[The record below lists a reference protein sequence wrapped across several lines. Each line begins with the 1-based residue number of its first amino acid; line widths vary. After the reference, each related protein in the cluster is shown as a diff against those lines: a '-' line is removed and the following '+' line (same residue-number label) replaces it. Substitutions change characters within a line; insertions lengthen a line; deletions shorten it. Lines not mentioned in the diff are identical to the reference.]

1 MLVINC
7 LMLEC
12 VMEEQNKLPIEEQDL
27 NEKEP
32 FDPTKVSIHSRI
44 QTVEGMLRRLQQGT
58 IRLSPDFQR
67 NEIWK
72 PAQRSRLIESLL
84 LGIPIPMFY
93 LSEDEK
99 GNWDVVD
106 GLQRLSTIRD
116 YVLSETNPEC
126 IPEGKT
132 PFSKLTSLEFWTDL
146 NNKKFSQLSDAFK
159 NKILETQLSITLVGP
174 RTPDEVKFTIF
185 KRINTAGLVLKE
197 QEIRH
202 ALFQGASTELL
213 KKLIGKDEFVAAMGG
228 RFQNDRMQ
236 ASEHVLRM
244 LAFIIRDYKCFHK
257 GAYRKTSKSYN
268 MDSFL
273 SETMVILNSSP
284 DFLDKKFRKT
294 FDKKA
299 IETLRFCDLPLLEDK
314 FINAMNRARRLFG
327 DYTFRKATIGRIP
340 IVNKSLVDLWG
351 SRLALM
357 SEEAFQGLLENRTTF
372 LLEYSDLLENKDF
385 SDSVSRY
392 GQYWSGIKTRYEK
405 INELIKKITGEEL

>member
-1 MLVINC
+1 MV
-7 LMLEC
+7 
-12 VMEEQNKLPIEEQDL
+12 EQNMLPLEEQDSYK
-27 NEKEP
+27 KEP
-32 FDPTKVSIHSRI
+32 FDPSKVSIHNRI
-44 QTVEGMLRRLQQGT
+44 QTVEGVLRRLQQRT

-72 PAQRSRLIESLL
+72 STQRSRLIESLL

-116 YVLSETNPEC
+116 FVLFETNPDC
-126 IPEGKT
+126 IPEEKKA
-132 PFSKLTSLEFWTDL
+132 FSKLTNLEFWTDL
-146 NNKKFSQLSDAFK
+146 NNKKFSQLSDSFK

-213 KKLIGKDEFVAAMGG
+213 KKLITKDEFTAAMGG
-228 RFQNDRMQ
+228 KFQNERMQ

-244 LAFIIRDYKCFHK
+244 LAFIVRDFECFHEN
-257 GAYRKTSKSYN
+257 AYRKTSKRYN

-273 SETMVILNSSP
+273 SETMIILNASS
-284 DFLDKKFRKT
+284 DFSDKKFRKT
-294 FDKKA
+294 FNEKA
-299 IETLRFCDLPLLEDK
+299 KNTFLTCDLDVLEEK
-314 FINAMNRARRLFG
+314 FTTAMVRARQLFG

-357 SEEAFQGLLENRTTF
+357 SEEAFKSLLENRTNF
-372 LLEYSDLLENKDF
+372 LLKYKDLLENQEF
-385 SDSVSRY
+385 SNSVSRY
-392 GQYWSGIKTRYEK
+392 GQYWSGIKIRYEK
-405 INELIKKITGEEL
+405 ANELIYEITGEKL